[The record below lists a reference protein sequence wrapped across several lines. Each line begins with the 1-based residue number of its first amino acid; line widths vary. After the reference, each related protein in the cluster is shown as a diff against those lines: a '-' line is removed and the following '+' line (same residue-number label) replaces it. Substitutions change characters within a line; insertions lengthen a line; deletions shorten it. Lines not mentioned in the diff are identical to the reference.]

1 MKWQHLTRGNALTY
15 AAAPLLAL
23 SVSLLVVVM
32 LGPGA
37 QPGFSSAVGLLGLLC
52 GAVGFAVVIFQ
63 LVSSR
68 REQSTMRQVT
78 EGARRMAEGEL
89 DQRVVS
95 STSADSSDLVD
106 EFNRMSQVVDARVR
120 NLDTERR
127 QMAVA
132 IDTIGDGVIVIDSE
146 TTIAVI
152 SRSAEWLLGINAQTA
167 QGRPLAQVV
176 RDPEVLRL
184 AAAAAGT
191 RQMQRTDLELLHE
204 RRFLN
209 IIATPVSGNDRED
222 VVLTIRDVTQARQI
236 ETTRREFVS
245 NVSHELRSPLASA
258 SAMVE
263 ILESGAIDERET
275 ALDFVRRIRGDIT
288 RMTSLV
294 DELLELSSLESG
306 QMPLHLAPVN
316 IHDVLEEIVERFNL
330 AASSK
335 GVKLIFN
342 PRHGLPHVMG
352 EQRRL
357 EQVLTNLV
365 ENALRFTP
373 NGGKIT
379 LKAQREAD
387 WVIVTV
393 ADTGVGIPREHLPH
407 VFERFYKVDRSRREQ
422 GTGLGLAISK
432 HLVEAQGGDISAT
445 SVEGEGSEFRV
456 RLRRAT

>member
-1 MKWQHLTRGNALTY
+1 MKWQRLTRGNALTY

-23 SVSLLVVVM
+23 SVSLLIVVM

-37 QPGFSSAVGLLGLLC
+37 QPGFSSAVGLLGLVC

-95 STSADSSDLVD
+95 STSAGSSDLVD

-263 ILESGAIDERET
+263 ILESGAIDESET

-316 IHDVLEEIVERFNL
+316 IHDVLEEIVERFSL
-330 AASSK
+330 SASSK

-342 PRHGLPHVMG
+342 PQYGLPHVMG

-373 NGGKIT
+373 NGGKIM

>member
-1 MKWQHLTRGNALTY
+1 MKWQRLTRGNALTY
-15 AAAPLLAL
+15 TAAPLLAL

-78 EGARRMAEGEL
+78 EGARRMAEGDL

-95 STSADSSDLVD
+95 STSAGSSDLVD

-316 IHDVLEEIVERFNL
+316 IHDVLEEIVERFSL
-330 AASSK
+330 C
-335 GVKLIFN
+335 GVFQ
-342 PRHGLPHVMG
+342 GS
-352 EQRRL
+352 Q
-357 EQVLTNLV
+357 
-365 ENALRFTP
+365 
-373 NGGKIT
+373 
-379 LKAQREAD
+379 AD
-387 WVIVTV
+387 
-393 ADTGVGIPREHLPH
+393 L
-407 VFERFYKVDRSRREQ
+407 
-422 GTGLGLAISK
+422 
-432 HLVEAQGGDISAT
+432 
-445 SVEGEGSEFRV
+445 
-456 RLRRAT
+456 

>member
-1 MKWQHLTRGNALTY
+1 MKWQHLTRRNALTY
-15 AAAPLLAL
+15 TAAPLLAL

-191 RQMQRTDLELLHE
+191 RQ
-204 RRFLN
+204 
-209 IIATPVSGNDRED
+209 
-222 VVLTIRDVTQARQI
+222 RQI

-316 IHDVLEEIVERFNL
+316 IHDVLEEIVERFSL
-330 AASSK
+330 SASSK
-335 GVKLIFN
+335 GVELIFN

-379 LKAQREAD
+379 LKAQRETD

-393 ADTGVGIPREHLPH
+393 TDTGVGIPREHLPH